1 MATKVMGIEIGEHL
15 IKVCETNMGPGV
27 RKVYGC
33 TMFATPANA
42 VIDGEIR
49 DPEAVASAVKENL
62 QRAGM
67 KNRKVVF
74 TISSGR
80 IAIREVTIPP
90 VKDNKIKGIVEA
102 NASDYFPVDMSKYHI
117 TYTLQER
124 KTSGDDA
131 GCRLLV
137 MAAPIMVLEGYFRLA
152 VLLGYSVLAVDY
164 GGNSQF
170 RLLETQHP
178 EGVTMFVDINGTYSV
193 TTILK
198 KTKLLL
204 QRTFPSGVDDYVLAY
219 MSGTDKSENEYL
231 AALRELSAEYFSS
244 EIDEKTQASEMGEY
258 LARLVGNITRIADYF
273 NSSNW
278 ETPIEKIVLTG
289 IGASVVGLREAIAE
303 STGLAVSVM
312 QKLDRITS
320 PNSLHSAL
328 PQYISCLGCSAV
340 PVDFIPERFSK
351 AKKKEAKKKKES
363 VSLGVTIL
371 VICILG
377 GAGLSVSAWLDYS
390 EALDE
395 KLALEKQ
402 VSGLVYTETVYTNY
416 VSYNKYK
423 DDVVLLEDAVKSP
436 NDNLREFIDEL
447 EEKMPAEVS
456 ILSASCTKN
465 GIDMN
470 ITVATKTAAAKAI
483 QQLRTFESI
492 RDIAVGQLSEMTDDA
507 GVKTVA
513 FSVQCKY
520 NYIPV
525 VLKLPDETGQ
535 TAPVTATPAQTG
547 ATPSGTSQG
556 Q

>member
-1 MATKVMGIEIGEHL
+1 MATKVLGIEIGERL

-33 TMFATPANA
+33 TMFATPANT
-42 VIDGEIR
+42 VVDGEIR
-49 DPEAVASAVKENL
+49 DPEAVASALKENL
-62 QRAGM
+62 QRAGI

-124 KTSGDDA
+124 KTSGEDA

-137 MAAPIMVLEGYFRLA
+137 MAAPILVLEGYFRLA
-152 VLLGYSVLAVDY
+152 VLLGYSVQAVDY

-178 EGVTMFVDINGTYSV
+178 EGVTMFVDINGAYSV

-198 KTKLLL
+198 KSKLLL
-204 QRTFPSGVDDYVLAY
+204 QRTFPSGVDDYVAAY
-219 MSGTDKSENEYL
+219 MSATDKNDRDYL
-231 AALRELSAEYFSS
+231 AALRELCTEYYAT
-244 EIDEKTQASEMGEY
+244 ELDEKSPGIDMGEY

-278 ETPIEKIVLTG
+278 ETPIEKLVLTG

-303 STGLAVSVM
+303 STGLAVNVM
-312 QKLDRITS
+312 QKLDRVTA
-320 PNSLHSAL
+320 PNSLQSAL
-328 PQYISCLGCSAV
+328 PQYISSLGCSAV

-363 VSLGVTIL
+363 ISLGVTIL
-371 VICILG
+371 LICILG
-377 GAGLSVSAWLDYS
+377 GAGLSVSAWLDYN

-395 KLALEKQ
+395 KRVLEKKI
-402 VSGLVYTETVYTNY
+402 SDLAYTETVYSNF

-423 DDVVLLEDAVKSP
+423 DDVTVLEDAVKSP
-436 NDNLREFIDEL
+436 NDSLSQFIDEL
-447 EEKMPAEVS
+447 EEKMPAEIS
-456 ILSASCTKN
+456 ILSASCTKESI
-465 GIDMN
+465 GMN
-470 ITVATKTAAAKAI
+470 ITVLTKEAAAKTI

-492 RDIAVGQLSEMTDDA
+492 RNISVGQLTEMTDDA
-507 GVKTVA
+507 GLKTVT
-513 FSVQCKY
+513 FSVQCDY
-520 NYIPV
+520 NYTPV
-525 VLKLPDETGQ
+525 VLTPPDKKVQPAPSASPDETL
-535 TAPVTATPAQTG
+535 
-547 ATPSGTSQG
+547 QG